1 MRLHRFFI
9 PTPVPSSG
17 DFTVTDENLLNQWRN
32 VLRMDAGD
40 TLVAFDGR
48 GDEAVCALSQLEKKT
63 AILSVTEHR
72 KGVVPTREVTLFM
85 SLIKRDNFELV
96 LQKATELG
104 VSRIVPVQ
112 TARSEKKGVNRD
124 RSEKILREATEQ
136 SGRTTVTVLDDE
148 IRLADVIKKYQMPL
162 VAFDPRGML
171 SARDAQGMTLDKTGI
186 IIGPEGGFT
195 EEEISF
201 FNEYNIPIVCTGKTI
216 LRAETAAVVALA
228 VVLVE

>member
-32 VLRMDAGD
+32 VLRMEAGD
-40 TLVAFDGR
+40 ALVAFDGK
-48 GDEAVCALSQLEKKT
+48 GEEAVCTLVQLEKKS
-63 AILSVTEHR
+63 AVLSVTEYR

-85 SLIKRDNFELV
+85 ALIKRDNFELV

-104 VSRIVPVQ
+104 VLRIVPIQ

-124 RSEKILREATEQ
+124 RSERILREATEQ
-136 SGRTTVTVLDDE
+136 SGRTTVPTLDEE
-148 IRLADVIKKYQMPL
+148 IRLADMVKKYDMPL
-162 VAFDPRGML
+162 VAFDPRGTL
-171 SARDAQGMTLDKTGI
+171 SARDVQSMTLDKTGI

-201 FNEYNIPIVCTGKTI
+201 FEEHQIPIVCTGKTI